1 MDAGHLTTKGDS
13 GWMDRQ
19 DDKISDQQM
28 VTTMVDAM
36 GNESEIKGPKKALTK
51 VETKKEIKRVR
62 KKIKDGDELDDEEHE
77 FAVENDLL

>member
-28 VTTMVDAM
+28 ITTMVDAM
-36 GNESEIKGPKKALTK
+36 GNESEIVVKKTMTK
-51 VETKKEIKRVR
+51 VEIKKEIKRLR
-62 KKIKDGDELDDEEHE
+62 KRIKEGEELDDEEHE
-77 FAVENDLL
+77 FAIEHELI